1 MNVVFR
7 VDSSIQMG
15 IGHVMRCLTLAQVL
29 KENGENIEFICR
41 KHKGSLIDKI
51 RSNGFIVHELGL
63 LEETEVDT
71 SLAHSHWLGATQQQD
86 ANDCI
91 DILKAKTLDW
101 LIVDHYALDE
111 QWQKRLKP
119 YCEKLMVID
128 DLANRNLDCDIL
140 LDQNYC
146 DNFEN
151 RYDKLVPKNCKKF
164 LGPRFLILRD
174 EFLKLHKTSKK
185 NKKTIRK
192 IMLFFGGSDDS
203 HETIKVV
210 KILPFI
216 KNLDLSFDI
225 VLGKNNSDIK
235 KIIDLCRHIN
245 KVSIHIQIDNMA
257 EIMSKTDLAIIAG
270 GSTVWEACCLGTPI
284 YTVVTAENQ
293 NIIISYLDKIG
304 VINNIGLSE
313 NITSEDMLK
322 SIEYACSHA
331 YSFFKMGYSA
341 SKIIHSCGS
350 SIGNVVSSIVKDN

>member
-1 MNVVFR
+1 MIIFR
-7 VDSSIQMG
+7 VDASLKIG
-15 IGHVMRCLTLAQVL
+15 TGHVMRCLNLAKIL
-29 KENGENIEFICR
+29 KKNGTDVGFVCCKYEGNLIE
-41 KHKGSLIDKI
+41 KI
-51 RSNGFIVHELGL
+51 RLDGFKVFELELSTEEKLGNILFYSNL
-63 LEETEVDT
+63 LETD
-71 SLAHSHWLGATQQQD
+71 QQQD
-86 ANDCI
+86 AKNCKK
-91 DILKAKTLDW
+91 ILQRVKVDW
-101 LIVDHYALDE
+101 LIIDNYELDYL
-111 QWQKRLKP
+111 WHSHARS
-119 YCEKLMVID
+119 YCENIMVID